1 MNNDYHFQHH
11 PRTVI
16 PVTVNPSDDQRFIRF
31 RSSDGPSNDTHDR
44 MSTRMHDFEDE
55 CRRWREKFFNE
66 SRTESSGGSFPSS
79 STSVVHSK
87 PRMRVDFPDFPEFG
101 GADWPIFRGSASGIG
116 TTPNTSG
123 QRAFIEEDND
133 GRKKY
138 KIQFDIGEF
147 RPEELNVK
155 VDGRMLVVKGD
166 RQVKVGNATESKQ
179 FNRELT
185 LPEFVDAKTLQSYLS
200 DEGQLTME
208 APILMDRV
216 YNDSGSSALTSSTS
230 SSAAGTFRQSSPG
243 RIVDTTFLTGRQ
255 PSTLGIGNNQSN
267 AYSSSS
273 SFRQESNSSNTGL
286 NNFHHSSPLRDQY
299 SSTNSSSTLLN
310 SGSGIPPPVTFS
322 TITSRPEFSNNDRND
337 GTKNVTYKFN
347 LSEFAPEDIAIQV
360 NDTML
365 KISALRQERD
375 GRGTSHREFKREI
388 GLPDGAD
395 AKKLTNTLSAD
406 GILTIQIPVR
416 DYRPPLTPTTH
427 QSQQFNLSTNIGSND
442 TYTVGDQQLK
452 LTFDL
457 SGYKP
462 DDVNVKV
469 NDNVLKVQA
478 VHIDNTR
485 GNQINR
491 EYMREYVLPEWVD
504 VDNLRAKMSEDS
516 TLTVEV
522 PIPHDRVPAFNR
534 QIKITQ

>member
-1 MNNDYHFQHH
+1 MNNDHHYQHH

-44 MSTRMHDFEDE
+44 MSTRMRDFEDE

-66 SRTESSGGSFPSS
+66 SRTEPSSFPSS
-79 STSVVHSK
+79 SLVHSK

-101 GADWPIFRGSASGIG
+101 GVDWPTFRGSASGIG
-116 TTPNTSG
+116 STANTSG

-155 VDGRMLVVKGD
+155 VDGRMLIVKGD

-185 LPEFVDAKTLQSYLS
+185 LPEFVDAKTLQSYLAE
-200 DEGQLTME
+200 DGQLTME
-208 APILMDRV
+208 APVLMDRV
-216 YNDSGSSALTSSTS
+216 YNDAGSAI
-230 SSAAGTFRQSSPG
+230 TFRQSSPG
-243 RIVDTTFLTGRQ
+243 RLVDTTFHGGRQ
-255 PSTLGIGNNQSN
+255 PSSLGIGANQSN
-267 AYSSSS
+267 SYSSSSS
-273 SFRQESNSSNTGL
+273 SFRQESSSSNTGGSNSFL
-286 NNFHHSSPLRDQY
+286 RHSPLRDQY
-299 SSTNSSSTLLN
+299 SSTSSTSTLLGTN
-310 SGSGIPPPVTFS
+310 AGVNLPPPVTFS
-322 TITSRPEFSNNDRND
+322 TITSRPEFSNSDRND

-365 KISALRQERD
+365 KVSALRQERD
-375 GRGTSHREFKREI
+375 GRTSNHREFKREI

-416 DYRPPLTPTTH
+416 DYRPPLTPTH
-427 QSQQFNLSTNIGSND
+427 QPHQFNLPTNLSSND
-442 TYTVGDQQLK
+442 SYSVGDQQLK

-462 DDVNVKV
+462 DDVSVKV

-491 EYMREYVLPEWVD
+491 EYMREYVLPDWVD

>member
-1 MNNDYHFQHH
+1 MSNDHHYQLH

-31 RSSDGPSNDTHDR
+31 RSSEGQSNDIHDR
-44 MSTRMHDFEDE
+44 MSTRMRDFEEE

-66 SRTESSGGSFPSS
+66 PKTEPTSFPS
-79 STSVVHSK
+79 TSLVNSK

-101 GADWPIFRGSASGIG
+101 GVDWPTFRGSASGLG
-116 TTPNTSG
+116 STPSTSG

-155 VDGRMLVVKGD
+155 IDGRMLIVKGD

-185 LPEFVDAKTLQSYLS
+185 LPEFVDIRTLQSYLS
-200 DEGQLTME
+200 EDGQLTME
-208 APILMDRV
+208 APVLMDRV
-216 YNDSGSSALTSSTS
+216 YNDSGLSAITPGS
-230 SSAAGTFRQSSPG
+230 TFRQASPG
-243 RIVDTTFLTGRQ
+243 RIVDTTFSTGRQ
-255 PSTLGIGNNQSN
+255 PANIGIGNNQSSSFS
-267 AYSSSS
+267 SSSS
-273 SFRQESNSSNTGL
+273 SFRQENNGGNSSLGSTS
-286 NNFHHSSPLRDQY
+286 FHRNSPLRDQY
-299 SSTNSSSTLLN
+299 SSTSSASTIV
-310 SGSGIPPPVTFS
+310 GSSNNPTPVTFS
-322 TITSRPEFSNNDRND
+322 TITARPELSTIDRND
-337 GTKNVTYKFN
+337 GTKLVTYKFN
-347 LSEFAPEDIAIQV
+347 LSEFLPEDIAIQI

-365 KISALRQERD
+365 KVSALRQERD
-375 GRGTSHREFKREI
+375 GRGASHREFKREI

-416 DYRPPLTPTTH
+416 DIRPPLTPTLQT
-427 QSQQFNLSTNIGSND
+427 QQFNLPTSIGTNDS
-442 TYTVGDQQLK
+442 YSVADQQLK

-462 DDVNVKV
+462 DDVSVKV

-504 VDNLRAKMSEDS
+504 VNNLRAKMSEDS
-516 TLTVEV
+516 TLTVEL

>member
-1 MNNDYHFQHH
+1 MSNDHHYQHH

-16 PVTVNPSDDQRFIRF
+16 PVTVNPSDDQRYIRF
-31 RSSDGPSNDTHDR
+31 RSSEGTSNDIHDR
-44 MSTRMHDFEDE
+44 MSTRMRDFEEE

-66 SRTESSGGSFPSS
+66 SRTEPSSYPSS
-79 STSVVHSK
+79 SLVHSK

-101 GADWPIFRGSASGIG
+101 GVDWPTFRGSASGLG

-155 VDGRMLVVKGD
+155 VDGRMLIVKGD

-185 LPEFVDAKTLQSYLS
+185 LPEFVDVKTLQSYLS
-200 DEGQLTME
+200 DDGQLTME
-208 APILMDRV
+208 APVLMDRV
-216 YNDSGSSALTSSTS
+216 YNDSGLSAITSAPS
-230 SSAAGTFRQSSPG
+230 TFRQSSPG
-243 RIVDTTFLTGRQ
+243 RVVDTTFTAGRQ
-255 PSTLGIGNNQSN
+255 PTTLTIGNNPPSS
-267 AYSSSS
+267 YSSSS
-273 SFRQESNSSNTGL
+273 SFRQESNSSVGS
-286 NNFHHSSPLRDQY
+286 NNFHRNSPLRDQY
-299 SSTNSSSTLLN
+299 SSTSSTSTLV
-310 SGSGIPPPVTFS
+310 GSSNNPTPVTFS
-322 TITSRPEFSNNDRND
+322 TITSRPEFSNSDRND
-337 GTKNVTYKFN
+337 GSKLVTYKFN
-347 LSEFAPEDIAIQV
+347 LSEFVPEDIAIQV

-365 KISALRQERD
+365 KVSALRQERD

-388 GLPDGAD
+388 GLPDGAE

-416 DYRPPLTPTTH
+416 DIRPPLTPTY
-427 QSQQFNLSTNIGSND
+427 QSQQFSLPTNIGAND
-442 TYTVGDQQLK
+442 SYIVGDQQLK

-462 DDVNVKV
+462 DDVSVKV

-491 EYMREYVLPEWVD
+491 EYMREYVLPDWVD
-504 VDNLRAKMSEDS
+504 VNNLRAKMSEDS